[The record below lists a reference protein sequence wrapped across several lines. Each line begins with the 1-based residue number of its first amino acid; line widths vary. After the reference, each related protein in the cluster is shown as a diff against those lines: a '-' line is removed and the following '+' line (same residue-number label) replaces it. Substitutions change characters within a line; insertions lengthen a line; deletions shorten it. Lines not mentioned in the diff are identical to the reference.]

1 LYNCAELC
9 SLHKEKALDIDWN
22 LVAKVAG
29 GGYGV
34 TFLVL
39 AILAV
44 CAWLT
49 GVVIQRT
56 TRNEEEED
64 GSKRG

>member
-1 LYNCAELC
+1 M
-9 SLHKEKALDIDWN
+9 DIDWN
-22 LVAKVAG
+22 LVAKVVG

-39 AILAV
+39 AILAI

-56 TRNEEEED
+56 THSKEEED
-64 GSKRG
+64 GSEKR